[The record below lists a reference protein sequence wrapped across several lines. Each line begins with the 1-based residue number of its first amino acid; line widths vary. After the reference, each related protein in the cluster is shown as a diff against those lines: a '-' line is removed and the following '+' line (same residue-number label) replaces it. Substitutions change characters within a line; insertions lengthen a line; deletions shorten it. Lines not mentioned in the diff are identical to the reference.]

1 MKRTDQER
9 IERELKR
16 REKHAKA
23 PDRLT
28 GTAAAPGDGA
38 VAPAAPVGGLTV
50 SEYVRNLLALFHY
63 DEQQIYNTRDD
74 DDVFEL
80 LLTMKADLPEKQW
93 ETVLRSAIQKTKV
106 IDKDLALA
114 ELKALLAD

>member
-16 REKHAKA
+16 REKHAKT
-23 PDRLT
+23 PERKT
-28 GTAAAPGDGA
+28 GDASGEAGAA
-38 VAPAAPVGGLTV
+38 APAAPAGGLTV
-50 SEYVRNLLALFHY
+50 SEYVRNLLALLQY
-63 DEQQIYNTRDD
+63 DDQQIYNTRDD

-106 IDKDLALA
+106 VEKDLALT

>member
-23 PDRLT
+23 PERVGVADASA
-28 GTAAAPGDGA
+28 GAPVAAA
-38 VAPAAPVGGLTV
+38 VTGGLTV
-50 SEYVRNLLALFHY
+50 SEYVRNLLALLHY
-63 DEQQIYNTRDD
+63 DEQQIYNTSDD

-106 IDKDLALA
+106 VEKDLALT